1 MKQNV
6 NELLRKAQAPVL
18 VAMVLMPLTF
28 LAFGIFT
35 PDSMAMTWILPAVF
49 LILGE
54 ISLFIPGHLR
64 LLYGILSAV
73 LMAAVTVLVAVTAGS
88 EWLSLLAIL
97 FAPALLML
105 MPVAGWAWNVELSA
119 LVCYVGIGAFVGV
132 QTIAVLIQEA
142 FPGLPDRIGSHMT
155 VAFLIFALL
164 TLLLMNRIT
173 LNSASVQRHKAS
185 LNVRR
190 KNRALVLGFFL
201 LVTFLVATPAILDAA
216 WSAILWIIARIR
228 DLMELLRKEDAP
240 GEIPPTTIAPEPGQ
254 LGDLGGTDTLF
265 AKIMRGVFH
274 VVTVLL
280 QIAVIPLLILLLVKV
295 MPKLMRK
302 LNQLMAS
309 FRRFA
314 EVSSEDYDE
323 EITDIRDHDTTNRLK
338 ARTERWMRPS
348 EERRLAP
355 DQRVRYRYRKLLKKH
370 PEWTS
375 DRTAR
380 ENLPEDPAEIYER
393 ARYSRDTVTAE
404 EAKQFL
410 SDIKKV

>member
-1 MKQNV
+1 MKHNV

-18 VAMVLMPLTF
+18 VATVLMPLTF
-28 LAFGIFT
+28 LGFGIFT
-35 PDSMAMTWILPAVF
+35 PDSMAMTWLLPAVF
-49 LILGE
+49 LALGE
-54 ISLFIPGHLR
+54 ISLFIPGKLR

-88 EWLSLLAIL
+88 AWLSLLAIF

-105 MPVAGWAWNVELSA
+105 MPVAGWSWNVELSA
-119 LVCYVGIGAFVGV
+119 VVCYVGIGTYVGV
-132 QTIAVLIQEA
+132 QTIAVLIQDA
-142 FPGLPDRIGSHMT
+142 FPGLPDRIGNHIT
-155 VAFLIFALL
+155 VAFLVFALL
-164 TLLLMNRIT
+164 TLLLMNRIA

-190 KNRALVLGFFL
+190 KNRAMVLGFFL
-201 LVTFLVATPAILDAA
+201 LVTFLVATPTILDAV

-228 DLMELLRKEDAP
+228 DLMELLRKDEVP

-254 LGDLGGTDTLF
+254 MGDLGGKDTLF
-265 AKIMRGVFH
+265 AKIMRSIFH
-274 VVTVLL
+274 AVTALL
-280 QIAVIPLLILLLVKV
+280 QIAVIPLLILLLVKL

-309 FRRFA
+309 FHRFA
-314 EVSSEDYDE
+314 DAASEDYDE
-323 EITDIRDHDTTNRLK
+323 EITDIRDRDITKRLK
-338 ARTERWMRPS
+338 IRTERWMRPA
-348 EERRLAP
+348 EERRLTP
-355 DQRVRYRYRKLLKKH
+355 DQRVRYRYRRLLKKH
-370 PEWTS
+370 PDWTA

-380 ENLPEDPAEIYER
+380 ENLPEDPAGIYER
-393 ARYSRDTVTAE
+393 ARYSRDAVTEE

>member
-73 LMAAVTVLVAVTAGS
+73 LMAAVTVLVAVTAGN

-132 QTIAVLIQEA
+132 QTVAVLIQEA

-173 LNSASVQRHKAS
+173 LNSASAQRHKAS

-274 VVTVLL
+274 AVTVLL